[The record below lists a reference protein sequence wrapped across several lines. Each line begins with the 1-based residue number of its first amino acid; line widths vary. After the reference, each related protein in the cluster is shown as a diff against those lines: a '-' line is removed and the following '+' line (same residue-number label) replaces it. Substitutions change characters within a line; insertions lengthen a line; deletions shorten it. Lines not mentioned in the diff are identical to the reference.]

1 MKNKIIGFLA
11 AIIILAAIAI
21 VIKLNNTKNET
32 SGNTSA
38 SGVENCDDNQSENT
52 DNEVYDEN
60 GLIVVS
66 IETHPELFSFEKDV
80 EENEPYSGNDSTFKI
95 TVSDEVTDS
104 DGNITYKSKDYDL
117 FDENAKLEKS
127 TFDGYSF
134 KTYFSSNAGVMIK
147 FQTGAFDK
155 AYKLVIPETYEDKNV
170 VSVLEIANDNYIQ
183 EIEYPDLCFN
193 VTVNNCS
200 NLKKLSYSDNVYEM
214 GIFDCNALESL
225 ELNDDIKVIQ
235 GVLYDNNAV
244 TDITLSNEAL
254 ILSTSFCDCQALEN
268 VTFDDN
274 LMIIDQSFS
283 LCPVLNNIILPENV
297 FLINNSFN
305 NCDLLDSIYVPDSVT
320 FISNSFNNCPNLILS
335 VGEGS
340 YAESYAIENDIDY
353 IYH

>member
-1 MKNKIIGFLA
+1 MKRKIILFFS
-11 AIIILAAIAI
+11 AIIVLIAIA
-21 VIKLNNTKNET
+21 VAIKLNNTKKEI
-32 SGNTSA
+32 SGNIDA
-38 SGVENCDDNQSENT
+38 SDDNQSENT

-66 IETHPELFSFEKDV
+66 IETHPELFSFEKDL
-80 EENEPYSGNDSTFKI
+80 EETEPYSGNDSMFEITF
-95 TVSDEVTDS
+95 SHEVTDP

-117 FDENAKLEKS
+117 FDENVKLEKS
-127 TFDGYSF
+127 AFEGYSF
-134 KTYFSSNAGVMIK
+134 KTYFSSNAGVMIN

-155 AYKLVIPETYEDKNV
+155 AYKLVIPETYNEKDV
-170 VSVLEIANDNYIQ
+170 VSVLGISEDEYIQ
-183 EIEYPDLCFN
+183 EIEYPDLCSDVSIN
-193 VTVNNCS
+193 DCP
-200 NLKKLSYSDNVYEM
+200 NLKKLSYSDNVYEIQIT
-214 GIFDCNALESL
+214 GCYSLESV
-225 ELNDDIKVIQ
+225 ELNDDIKVIS

-244 TDITLSNEAL
+244 TDIKLSNEAL
-254 ILSTSFCDCQALEN
+254 ILAISFSDCQALEN

-297 FLINNSFN
+297 FLINYSFN
-305 NCDLLDSIYVPDSVT
+305 NCDLLDSVYVPDSVT
-320 FISNSFNNCPNLILS
+320 FISNSFNNCPNLVLS